1 LSFLPLQIHRDI
13 SALPSFRNPVI
24 TIGTFDG
31 VHLGHRQI
39 IDGLKKEAVRI
50 GGETVIITFYP
61 HPRKIV
67 TPGVHIALLNTTE
80 EKISLLDKEK
90 IDHLIIV
97 PFTGAFAEQDATSYI
112 KDFLV
117 AKIHPHTII
126 IGYDHRFGRGREG
139 NYMMLEN
146 FGAACGFAVKEI
158 PEKLLDAA
166 AVSSTR
172 IRQSLAE
179 GNIATANELLGYSYF
194 FTGTVVEGN
203 RLGNTIGYPTA
214 NIQPDSDEKLI
225 PANGVYAVEVVVED
239 KKYRG
244 MMNIGIRPTIGG
256 TKRVIEVNIFGFSA
270 DIYNSPVTVY
280 FKYFLRNEQK
290 FSGIDALKQQLAED
304 KVNALRMLVSNKG

>member
-1 LSFLPLQIHRDI
+1 MTLQIHRDI

-31 VHLGHRQI
+31 VHLGHKQI
-39 IDGLKKEAVRI
+39 IDRLKEEARHI
-50 GGETVIITFYP
+50 DGETVIITFYP

-67 TPGVHIALLNTTE
+67 KPGAQIALLNTTE
-80 EKISLLDKEK
+80 EKIVLLDKEK

-97 PFTGAFAEQDATSYI
+97 PFTDEFAEQDATSYI

-117 AKIHPHTII
+117 ARIHPHTII
-126 IGYDHRFGRGREG
+126 IGYDHRFGKGREG

-146 FGAACGFAVKEI
+146 FGMVWGFAVKEI
-158 PEKLLDAA
+158 PEKLLHEA

-172 IRQSLAE
+172 IRQALAE

-214 NIQPDSDEKLI
+214 NIRPESEEKLI
-225 PANGVYAVEVVVED
+225 PADGVYAMEVEVD
-239 KKYRG
+239 GKKYQG

-256 TKRVIEVNIFGFSA
+256 TQSVIEVNIFGFSSN
-270 DIYNSPVTVY
+270 IYNSSITVY
-280 FKYFLRNEQK
+280 FKYFLRREQK

-304 KVNALRMLVSNKG
+304 KVNALRMLGEEDKE

>member
-1 LSFLPLQIHRDI
+1 MTLQIHRDI

-31 VHLGHRQI
+31 VHLGHKQI
-39 IDGLKKEAVRI
+39 IDRLKEEAQHI
-50 GGETVIITFYP
+50 DGETVIITFYP

-67 TPGVHIALLNTTE
+67 RPDAHIALLNTTE
-80 EKISLLDKEK
+80 EKIALLDKEK

-97 PFTGAFAEQDATSYI
+97 PFTDAFAEQDATSYI

-146 FGAACGFAVKEI
+146 FGAAWGFKVKEI
-158 PEKLLDAA
+158 PEKLLHEA

-172 IRQSLAE
+172 IRQALAE
-179 GNIATANELLGYSYF
+179 GDISTANELLGYSYF

-214 NIQPDSDEKLI
+214 NIRPETEEKLI
-225 PANGVYAVEVVVED
+225 PANGVYAVEVVVD
-239 KKYRG
+239 GKKYQG
-244 MMNIGIRPTIGG
+244 MMNIGVRPTVGG
-256 TKRVIEVNIFGFSA
+256 TQRVIEVNIFEFSA
-270 DIYNSPVTVY
+270 NIYNNSITVY
-280 FKYFLRNEQK
+280 FKHFLRREQK

-304 KVNALRMLVSNKG
+304 KVNALRMLVSGK